1 MTHRT
6 FAPAALVAVA
16 MALALALGSTPA
28 AAAQINFT
36 ADLDGAQATPPTV
49 SAGSGTA
56 AVSLDDVSN
65 VLTWE
70 LKFSGLADGP
80 QSAIAAHFH
89 LGAPGVGPGPIEID
103 IENAAFKSPDAG
115 SATITDLQKTDLLA
129 GDWYINVHS
138 TNSPGGEIRG
148 QVLQGGGGVGGV
160 AELPE
165 AAGAPLQA
173 TGSSGGNAGLIAGL
187 IAAVVAGAVAL
198 GGAAWYVRRRPA

>member
-1 MTHRT
+1 MIHRT
-6 FAPAALVAVA
+6 FAPLALAVVAI
-16 MALALALGSTPA
+16 ALALALGTTPA

-36 ADLDGAQATPPTV
+36 VALDGAQEVPPTG
-49 SAGSGTA
+49 SAGTGTA
-56 AVSLDDVSN
+56 AVSLDNVSN
-65 VLTWE
+65 LLSWE
-70 LKFSGLADGP
+70 LKFSGLTDGP
-80 QSAIAAHFH
+80 NSVIAAHFH
-89 LGAPGVGPGPIEID
+89 LGAVGVAGAIETPIMD
-103 IENAAFKSPDAG
+103 GLFKSPHVG
-115 SATITDLQKTDLLA
+115 SATISNAQKADLLA

-138 TNSPGGEIRG
+138 TVNAGGEIRG
-148 QVLQGGGGVGGV
+148 QVLLGGGGVGGV